1 MFLIHG
7 LSCVQTRFTK
17 IATFAARR
25 IGHSNAETKQTKK
38 TRDTIAEVSYHKVS
52 AICISIEIQVRV

>member
-25 IGHSNAETKQTKK
+25 IGHSNAETKQNKQKK
-38 TRDTIAEVSYHKVS
+38 HVIQLQKYLTIKYLQFVLA
-52 AICISIEIQVRV
+52 